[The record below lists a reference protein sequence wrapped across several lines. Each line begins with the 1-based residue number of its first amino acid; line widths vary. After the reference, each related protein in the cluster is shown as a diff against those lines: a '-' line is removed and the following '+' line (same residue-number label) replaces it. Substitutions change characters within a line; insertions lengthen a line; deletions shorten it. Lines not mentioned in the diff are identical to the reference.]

1 MKWYKGKRIYLKR
14 INNFLELFGFQIKK
28 ILDLKY
34 LFRYLVNLYKFNK
47 SGGKI
52 NNIYPILRDYNS
64 DGGGELKN
72 HLFHSDLLTSQYV
85 FEAKHN
91 NHLDIGSRID
101 GLVTQIASFRK
112 IDVIDI
118 RPVDIRPHKNIN
130 FIQSDICDTNFIQ
143 KNMNKYDS
151 ISSIGCI
158 AHVGLGRYGDDIDI
172 NGHEKAIQNLSSL
185 AMKNGKIYIMAPIG
199 YEIIEFNAHR
209 IFKPNTIVDIFQK
222 NYCTLENFHLI
233 NDQGNLILNA
243 NLNENMNYN
252 FAGGYYVFKKQQN

>member
-85 FEAKHN
+85 FEAKPN

-112 IDVIDI
+112 T
-118 RPVDIRPHKNIN
+118 K
-130 FIQSDICDTNFIQ
+130 FI
-143 KNMNKYDS
+143 
-151 ISSIGCI
+151 G
-158 AHVGLGRYGDDIDI
+158 
-172 NGHEKAIQNLSSL
+172 
-185 AMKNGKIYIMAPIG
+185 
-199 YEIIEFNAHR
+199 II
-209 IFKPNTIVDIFQK
+209 
-222 NYCTLENFHLI
+222 
-233 NDQGNLILNA
+233 
-243 NLNENMNYN
+243 
-252 FAGGYYVFKKQQN
+252 